1 MSGRVN
7 LQFLDFNV
15 SRSIGV
21 KQLKGLPDFLLLLLS
36 QLWFGG
42 CLLPRWGHRALQG
55 WSFST
60 GCLEMKIDLLTR

>member
-1 MSGRVN
+1 MSGHVN
-7 LQFLDFNV
+7 LQFLDFNI

-42 CLLPRWGHRALQG
+42 CLLPRWGHRALQ
-55 WSFST
+55 
-60 GCLEMKIDLLTR
+60 